1 MSATHAEGSR
11 TAANASKVRTAGAA
25 TIVAGMSMSVDGFV
39 AGPSDEVDRLFAW
52 YANLSEASGILLQ
65 EAGATLRAIINGRRT
80 FDIAGGWGGKH
91 PLGVPVSWPRIL
103 RQPQGT
109 PIELDGSSS
118 RRRERRDAPVLL
130 RKGSLSRVS
139 GCGRPVGAMATR
151 GHTTDP

>member
-1 MSATHAEGSR
+1 MASVGASGTSEGLPSC
-11 TAANASKVRTAGAA
+11 TAPAGRLPLAPRHEGETAVTGRSA

-109 PIELDGSSS
+109 PIELDGPRAVEGNGVTHLSYSVK
-118 RRRERRDAPVLL
+118 AP
-130 RKGSLSRVS
+130 
-139 GCGRPVGAMATR
+139 
-151 GHTTDP
+151 